1 MSDCSF
7 VVLSSGRTI
16 YEGGDEKSD
25 IFSKRSRKSNKTDGK
40 VIYPIFKE
48 AIAYTQGDSFWDA
61 ILDDASR
68 GIFPKMY
75 KYNNGVLSFKQKNK
89 IYSQEIC
96 QDKAVLCLTNVQVF
110 MKSHGFYSSRD
121 YIIKMEELNRIRA
134 EASKVELKW
143 KNIKSNK
150 EKKLL
155 ISTYLT
161 RLAKHYSLNNIEIS
175 KLINVTRM
183 ANSIG
188 IINAN
193 SVVMKNNHIVD
204 IEVLCYDPKTRDFFI
219 DPNVTLPK
227 MSKAM
232 LKKMDTDENGYDG
245 CDAYNDTEDEDIKPG
260 CVNISRS
267 RISDW
272 KKYLTVLGKS
282 LSTHNGLEELE
293 NKIRNLELTP
303 SNADNSSVS
312 NSSSTIGSPS
322 DVSSNE
328 TSQVKKRKK
337 IVLSIKSTS

>member
-1 MSDCSF
+1 MK
-7 VVLSSGRTI
+7 I
-16 YEGGDEKSD
+16 
-25 IFSKRSRKSNKTDGK
+25 
-40 VIYPIFKE
+40 
-48 AIAYTQGDSFWDA
+48 FWDA

-75 KYNNGVLSFKQKNK
+75 RYTNGILSFKQKTK
-89 IYSQEIC
+89 VYSKEIC
-96 QDKAVLCLTNVQVF
+96 QDDSVLCLTNVQDF
-110 MKSHGFYSSRD
+110 MKSHGCYSSRD

-183 ANSIG
+183 ANAIG

-193 SVVMKNNHIVD
+193 SVVMENNHIVD

-227 MSKAM
+227 ISKAL
-232 LKKMDTDENGYDG
+232 LKKMETDEGSYDV
-245 CDAYNDTEDEDIKPG
+245 CDDIDDEDIKPG
-260 CVNISRS
+260 CVNISKS

-282 LSTHNGLEELE
+282 LSTHDGLEELE
-293 NKIRNLELTP
+293 SKIRNLETSTPNTDTP
-303 SNADNSSVS
+303 SIGSNSSV
-312 NSSSTIGSPS
+312 NSTPNDI
-322 DVSSNE
+322 SSNE
-328 TSQVKKRKK
+328 STQNKKKKK
-337 IVLSIKSTS
+337 IILSIKPTA